1 MGTDERH
8 GSRAIFLDRDG
19 VINHNILNPA
29 TGCYESPLTED
40 DFQLV
45 AGVLPALRDLQ
56 AAGYLLFLVSNQ
68 PNYAKGKTT
77 LDTLNA
83 IQRKLE
89 RALFE
94 NGILF
99 AAFYYCRHHPQAAL
113 PELRNCVC
121 RKPSPYFLRKAEADF
136 GVDLRRSWML
146 GDRATDM
153 SCGIAAGTKT
163 ILIGEHIAAYARRAG
178 DNKGADYEEGP
189 LPDRR
194 APDLAAAAKLILAEA

>member
-8 GSRAIFLDRDG
+8 RSRAVFLDRDG

-29 TGCYESPLTED
+29 TGCYESPLAED

-45 AGVLPALRDLQ
+45 AGVLPALRNLQ

-68 PNYAKGKTT
+68 PNYAKGKAT

-89 RALFE
+89 RALIANE
-94 NGILF
+94 IRF
-99 AAFYYCRHHPQAAL
+99 AAFYYCLHHPQAAL
-113 PELRNCVC
+113 LELRDCVC

-136 GVDLRRSWML
+136 SVDLCRSWTV
-146 GDRATDM
+146 GDRATDIR
-153 SCGIAAGTKT
+153 CGSAAGTRT
-163 ILIGEHIAAYARRAG
+163 ILIGEHPAAY
-178 DNKGADYEEGP
+178 DEGP

-194 APDLAAAAKLILAEA
+194 APDLAVAAKLILAEA